1 MSDAP
6 SNAGRSFSHPNHGI
20 ARMGHRG
27 NSLAMIRLGLT
38 LLVLA
43 VLLTIAFAFVHRH
56 SALKRAE
63 LEALRQGQAPE
74 LGSTQNPAET
84 SANLDEAVDLA
95 LGSLSSDSY
104 LFESLSPED
113 MPPGVED
120 IIIADE
126 TGKVIDSTESDLL
139 DMLLAVPPKPQGLM
153 SGQVGDP
160 IPGEVEIDTIP
171 TQTHSVP
178 VIGSD
183 QKLYWIVILEA
194 GGNPEGQ
201 DVVAA
206 DWAS

>member
-1 MSDAP
+1 
-6 SNAGRSFSHPNHGI
+6 
-20 ARMGHRG
+20 MGHRG
-27 NSLAMIRLGLT
+27 NSLAMMRLGLT

-63 LEALRQGQAPE
+63 LEALKQGQGPDP
-74 LGSTQNPAET
+74 GSVQNPGET
-84 SANLDEAVDLA
+84 VADLDEAVDLA

-139 DMLLAVPPKPQGLM
+139 DMLLAVPPKPQGLT